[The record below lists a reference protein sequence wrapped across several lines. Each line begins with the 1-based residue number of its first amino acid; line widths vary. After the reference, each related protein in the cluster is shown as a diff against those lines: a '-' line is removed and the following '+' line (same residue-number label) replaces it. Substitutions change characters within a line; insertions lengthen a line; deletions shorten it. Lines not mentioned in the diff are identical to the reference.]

1 MLLNALLVVL
11 SSQCVWARKS
21 EPSFD
26 EADAGFFRGSDKYDF
41 AIEVPAAGAECFWH
55 FAHQS
60 GSFYLMYLVRLSRT
74 HLQDWVSSP
83 LQSKCVYNSV
93 SVCLNAQLDMFF
105 VPVCHIRLITQGDL
119 V

>member
-26 EADAGFFRGSDKYDF
+26 EAEAGFFRGSDKYDF
-41 AIEVPAAGAECFWH
+41 AIEVPAAEVECFWH

-60 GSFYLMYLVRLSRT
+60 GSFYLMYLVRIFRPVPARSGFI
-74 HLQDWVSSP
+74 SSAKINVFII
-83 LQSKCVYNSV
+83 LCM
-93 SVCLNAQLDMFF
+93 VCLNA
-105 VPVCHIRLITQGDL
+105 
-119 V
+119 